1 MATPAEHL
9 DATFER
15 WADAREPELQRT
27 AHLLTGE
34 LATARAHVE
43 SALAVVL
50 GAGPL
55 DEAELD
61 PLALRALIAEIASG
75 RAPAAADAVPTGVE
89 VTLDRDDALPQDA
102 RHPLVWD
109 FLATLAPAHRA
120 ALVLRLHRGL
130 DDEEIAELVGST
142 PTAVADE
149 VTTALHDLAALLELT
164 PDAAGALAATTLCAR
179 ADDTAVSPT
188 PIESVREVTRRRRTR
203 RTRGGLLLAAAA
215 LVVVGVPVAALSGGG
230 LPAPPA
236 PVDTTPGEDPDFGPG
251 DRVPPPWVL
260 PPGSQVFRQ
269 DLETRCSNPE
279 DEEFR
284 STTTIRSGCR
294 TVVKR
299 DKDSSRDSP

>member
-1 MATPAEHL
+1 MATRAEHL
-9 DATFER
+9 DATFEA

-27 AHLLTGE
+27 AHLLTGN
-34 LATARAHVE
+34 LATARAHIE

-50 GAGPL
+50 GAGRL

-61 PLALRALIAEIASG
+61 PLALRALVAELVSG
-75 RAPAAADAVPTGVE
+75 RSPAAAEAIPAGVE
-89 VTLDRDDALPQDA
+89 VTLDHDDDA

-109 FLATLAPAHRA
+109 FLATLTPTRRA

-130 DDEEIAELVGST
+130 DDEEVAALVGGTTTSVADHVSVALDDLADLLALT
-142 PTAVADE
+142 PDETEALAVTTLRARADGTAVA
-149 VTTALHDLAALLELT
+149 
-164 PDAAGALAATTLCAR
+164 
-179 ADDTAVSPT
+179 PT
-188 PIESVREVTRRRRTR
+188 PIASVRAITQRRRSR

-230 LPAPPA
+230 LPTPPGPA
-236 PVDTTPGEDPDFGPG
+236 EPTPGEKPDFGPG
-251 DRVPPPWVL
+251 ERVPPPWVL

-269 DLETRCSNPE
+269 DLETRCANPE

-294 TVVKR
+294 TIVKTGK